1 VKTTDVPFLQG
12 EAVAD
17 ASKTTTTTST
27 ATAKPANSGAKN
39 LRPAG
44 ESSDPNVQTL
54 LAELDGAR
62 LNDNE
67 DSAREIIDRI
77 AELGYHAE

>member
-1 VKTTDVPFLQG
+1 M
-12 EAVAD
+12 AD
-17 ASKTTTTTST
+17 TSKTTTTTST
-27 ATAKPANSGAKN
+27 ATAKPANSGVKN

-44 ESSDPNVQTL
+44 EASDPNVQTL

-67 DSAREIIDRI
+67 DSARKIIDRI